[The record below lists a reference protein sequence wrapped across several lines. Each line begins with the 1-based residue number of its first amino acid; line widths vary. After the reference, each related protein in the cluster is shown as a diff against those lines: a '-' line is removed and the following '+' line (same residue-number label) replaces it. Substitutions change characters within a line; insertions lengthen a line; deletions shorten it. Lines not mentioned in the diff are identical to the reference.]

1 MRQPDQERQPDRPQD
16 RTGNLACRSTGL
28 EACTH
33 REDEGDAMKAWIVWG
48 AILPGILM
56 GGIVLARAQA
66 AAQVSA
72 PPPAGAPPVSSPA
85 SPRTRDPFRTV
96 LVKKEAPTA
105 SAGPI
110 CTQPGKKSLLIG
122 QLLIQGIARS
132 VDGQWIAVVD
142 NKTKRSYF
150 LRAKD
155 EVCNGVVTR
164 VTEESVAF
172 EERSTDAF
180 GRPRTREVI
189 KRLAG
194 E

>member
-1 MRQPDQERQPDRPQD
+1 
-16 RTGNLACRSTGL
+16 
-28 EACTH
+28 
-33 REDEGDAMKAWIVWG
+33 MKAWIVWG

-150 LRAKD
+150 LREND

-172 EERSTDAF
+172 EERSTDSS
-180 GRPRTREVI
+180 GRPRIREVI

>member
-1 MRQPDQERQPDRPQD
+1 MPVP
-16 RTGNLACRSTGL
+16 T
-28 EACTH
+28 
-33 REDEGDAMKAWIVWG
+33 EDEGDAMKAWIVWG

-72 PPPAGAPPVSSPA
+72 AQGQAGPPPPAAAPPVRSPA

-96 LVKKEAPTA
+96 LVKKEAPTGA
-105 SAGPI
+105 AGPV

-122 QLLIQGIARS
+122 QLQIQGIARS

-150 LRAKD
+150 LREKD

-172 EERSTDAF
+172 EERSTDSS
-180 GRPRTREVI
+180 GRPRNREVI

-194 E
+194 N

>member
-1 MRQPDQERQPDRPQD
+1 
-16 RTGNLACRSTGL
+16 
-28 EACTH
+28 
-33 REDEGDAMKAWIVWG
+33 MKAWIVWG

-66 AAQVSA
+66 AAQASA
-72 PPPAGAPPVSSPA
+72 AKEQAGPPSPANAPQVSSPA

-96 LVKKEAPTA
+96 LVKKAAPTGA
-105 SAGPI
+105 AGPV

-164 VTEESVAF
+164 VTEESVVF
-172 EERSTDAF
+172 EERSADSS
-180 GRPRTREVI
+180 GLPRTREVI

-194 E
+194 N